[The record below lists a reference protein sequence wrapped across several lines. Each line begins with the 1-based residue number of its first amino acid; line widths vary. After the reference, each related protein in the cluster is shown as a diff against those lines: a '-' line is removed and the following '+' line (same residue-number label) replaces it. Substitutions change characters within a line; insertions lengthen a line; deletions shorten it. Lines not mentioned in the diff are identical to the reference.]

1 MKIILRAAN
10 FINHTA
16 LRQAKIVNNFGL
28 SECNRVELSPI
39 EKGCETENVP
49 FYLSKGISCT
59 VVSSGRGGQVALWVK
74 S

>member
-1 MKIILRAAN
+1 MN
-10 FINHTA
+10 PTA
-16 LRQAKIVNNFGL
+16 LRKAKIVNNFGL

-49 FYLSKGISCT
+49 FYLSRGLSCT
-59 VVSSGRGGQVALWVK
+59 VVSSRGGSQVALWVK